1 MKRGGWFETLIGF
14 LSSPANLMGLGL
26 ASLAL
31 LARLSGMIDVLW
43 LLIVAGS
50 YGLGWQIGRL
60 AFSRAPNGPENA
72 AGWSG
77 PVARAAVKRA
87 DIEESLNR
95 IMRMIAENRG
105 GMFDSALQRSITD
118 LCARI
123 RSLIER
129 MEASAGF
136 ISTEDAYS
144 AKRIALDYLPGLIES
159 FMAIPRDFA
168 ARKALADGKTAC
180 ELLHQNLAV
189 LQRRAAE
196 MSDDLAAQDAR
207 SFLNHARF
215 LQDQFEQPPN
225 LTQVL
230 QPKLEDGNS
239 ADARSRQTLG
249 PNGEIGTEGM
259 VTREGSRHEN
269 R

>member
-31 LARLSGMIDVLW
+31 LARLSGMIDALW

-60 AFSRAPNGPENA
+60 AFSHDRNRLEQRE
-72 AGWSG
+72 
-77 PVARAAVKRA
+77 ARASGAARIVIERE
-87 DIEESLNR
+87 DIDESLNR
-95 IMRMIAENRG
+95 VMRMVTENRG
-105 GMFDSALQRSITD
+105 GPFDSALQRAVTE

>member
-1 MKRGGWFETLIGF
+1 MKRGGWAETLTGF

-31 LARLSGMIDVLW
+31 LARLSGIIDAFW

-60 AFSRAPNGPENA
+60 AFPHDWNGLG
-72 AGWSG
+72 AGEPWVS
-77 PVARAAVKRA
+77 PVARTTAERE
-87 DIEESLNR
+87 DIEESLNQ
-95 IMRMIAENRG
+95 IMRTVTENRG
-105 GMFDSALQRSITD
+105 GRFDSALQRSVTE

-123 RSLIER
+123 RNLIEQ

-136 ISTEDAYS
+136 ISARDAHS
-144 AKRIALDYLPGLIES
+144 VKRIALDYLPGLIEG

-168 ARKALADGKTAC
+168 AKKTLADGKTAC
-180 ELLHQNLAV
+180 ELLHENLAV
-189 LQRRAAE
+189 LQRKATE

-207 SFLNHARF
+207 SFLNHAAF
-215 LQDQFEQPPN
+215 LRNKFGQPSG
-225 LTQVL
+225 LIQAL
-230 QPKLEDGNS
+230 QPKPEDGNPAS
-239 ADARSRQTLG
+239 NRSRQTPA
-249 PNGEIGTEGM
+249 PNGGIGNGDM
-259 VTREGSRHEN
+259 VKREGSEHEN

>member
-1 MKRGGWFETLIGF
+1 MKRGGWTETLTGF
-14 LSSPANLMGLGL
+14 LSSPANLTGLGL

-31 LARLSGMIDVLW
+31 LARWAGIIDAFW
-43 LLIVAGS
+43 LLIVVGS

-60 AFSRAPNGPENA
+60 AFSHDRNRLEHRE
-72 AGWSG
+72 
-77 PVARAAVKRA
+77 ARASGMARIAVERE
-87 DIEESLNR
+87 DIDESLNR
-95 IMRMIAENRG
+95 VMRMVTENRG
-105 GMFDSALQRSITD
+105 GLFDSALQRAVTE

-136 ISTEDAYS
+136 ISTEDAHG

-168 ARKALADGKTAC
+168 ARKALADGKTAR

-189 LQRRAAE
+189 LQRKAAE
-196 MSDDLAAQDAR
+196 MSDDLAAQNAR

-230 QPKLEDGNS
+230 QPKLEGGNS
-239 ADARSRQTLG
+239 ADARSRQTPA

-259 VTREGSRHEN
+259 VKREGSGHEN

>member
-1 MKRGGWFETLIGF
+1 MKRGSWSETLANF
-14 LSSPANLMGLGL
+14 LASPANLTGLGL

-31 LARLSGMIDVLW
+31 LARLTGIIDAFW

-60 AFSRAPNGPENA
+60 AFSRDRNGLEYREA
-72 AGWSG
+72 RVSR
-77 PVARAAVKRA
+77 VARGAVERE
-87 DIEESLNR
+87 DLDESLNR
-95 IMRMIAENRG
+95 VMRMVTENRG
-105 GMFDSALQRSITD
+105 GLFDSALQRAITE

-136 ISTEDAYS
+136 ISSEDAYS

-168 ARKALADGKTAC
+168 VKKALADGKTAR
-180 ELLHQNLAV
+180 ELLHENLAV
-189 LQRRAAE
+189 LQRKAAE

-207 SFLNHARF
+207 SFLDHARF
-215 LQDQFEQPPN
+215 LRDQFGRQLSVMPGPGSN
-225 LTQVL
+225 
-230 QPKLEDGNS
+230 PK
-239 ADARSRQTLG
+239 
-249 PNGEIGTEGM
+249 EG
-259 VTREGSRHEN
+259 V
-269 R
+269 

>member
-1 MKRGGWFETLIGF
+1 MKRGGRAEALTDF
-14 LSSPANLMGLGL
+14 LSSPANLTGLGL

-31 LARLSGMIDVLW
+31 LARLTGIIDAFW

-60 AFSRAPNGPENA
+60 AVSHDRNRREHRE
-72 AGWSG
+72 
-77 PVARAAVKRA
+77 ARAGGAARIAVERE
-87 DIEESLNR
+87 DIDESLNR
-95 IMRMIAENRG
+95 VMRMVTENRG
-105 GMFDSALQRSITD
+105 GLFDSALQRAVTE

-136 ISTEDAYS
+136 ISTEDAHG
-144 AKRIALDYLPGLIES
+144 ARRIALDYLPGLIES
-159 FMAIPRDFA
+159 FMAIPREFA
-168 ARKALADGKTAC
+168 AKKALTDGKTAR
-180 ELLHQNLAV
+180 ELLHENLAV
-189 LQRRAAE
+189 LQRKAAE

-215 LQDQFEQPPN
+215 LQNQFEQSPN
-225 LTQVL
+225 LIQASE
-230 QPKLEDGNS
+230 PKPEDGNAAGNRLQPTS
-239 ADARSRQTLG
+239 APSGGTGNGDKVRQ
-249 PNGEIGTEGM
+249 ED
-259 VTREGSRHEN
+259 SRHEN